1 MRIGEKQMLH
11 ILVLDDDKKIN
22 QTVCIWLNDCG
33 FEAKGVLSANEAYD
47 ELYNNLYDLII
58 SDIMMPEVDGFEFA
72 RTIREINKRIPILF
86 MSAKDDLPSKQ
97 KGFQLGIDDYMVKPF
112 ELAELEMRVRALL
125 RRANIETERRLT
137 VGNLVLDADGMTA
150 EIDGEEISIAT
161 REFNIIYKLLSYPKK
176 TFTRAQLMDEFW
188 GIESDV
194 SLRAVD
200 VYITKLR
207 DKFSACDGFEIK
219 TVRGLDYKA
228 VLLCLL
234 KFPMSCLPLR
244 R

>member
-1 MRIGEKQMLH
+1 MIH
-11 ILVLDDDKKIN
+11 ILVVDDDKKIN
-22 QTVCIWLNDCG
+22 QTVCAWLNDCG
-33 FEAKGVLSANEAYD
+33 FEAKGVLSAAEAYD
-47 ELYNNLYDLII
+47 EMYNQLYELII

-72 RTIREINKRIPILF
+72 RTVREVNKRIPILF

-97 KGFQLGIDDYMVKPF
+97 KGFQLGIDDYMVKPI

-125 RRANIETERRLT
+125 RRANIETERKLS

-150 EIDGEEISIAT
+150 EVDGEEIAVAT
-161 REFNIIYKLLSYPKK
+161 REFNILYKLLSYPKK

-188 GIESDV
+188 GVDSDA

-207 DKFSACDGFEIK
+207 DKFSECDGFEIK
-219 TVRGLDYKA
+219 TVRGLGYKA
-228 VLLCLL
+228 VLL
-234 KFPMSCLPLR
+234 
-244 R
+244 

>member
-228 VLLCLL
+228 ALL
-234 KFPMSCLPLR
+234 
-244 R
+244 

>member
-1 MRIGEKQMLH
+1 MIH
-11 ILVLDDDKKIN
+11 ILVVDDDEKLNK
-22 QTVCIWLNDCG
+22 TVCKWLNDGG
-33 FEAKGVLSANEAYD
+33 FSAKGVLNANDAFD
-47 ELYNNLYDLII
+47 ELYNSLYDLII

-72 RTIREINKRIPILF
+72 EKVREVNRHIPILF

-97 KGFQLGIDDYMVKPF
+97 KGFQIGIDDYMVKPI

-125 RRANIETERRLT
+125 RRSHIEMERKLT
-137 VGNLVLDADGMTA
+137 IGNLVLDADAMTA
-150 EIDGEEISIAT
+150 EVDGEEIPVAT
-161 REFNIIYKLLSYPKK
+161 REFNILYKLLSYPKK

-188 GIESDV
+188 GLDTDT

-219 TVRGLDYKA
+219 TVRGLGYKA
-228 VLLCLL
+228 VLL
-234 KFPMSCLPLR
+234 
-244 R
+244 